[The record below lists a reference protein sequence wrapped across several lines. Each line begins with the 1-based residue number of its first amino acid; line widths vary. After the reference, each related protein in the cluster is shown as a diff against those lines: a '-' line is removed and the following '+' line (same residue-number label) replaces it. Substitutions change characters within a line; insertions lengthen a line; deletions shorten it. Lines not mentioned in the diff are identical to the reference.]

1 MGQPSIHACAPAKN
15 SDGGDLGQRGSQVTK
30 VKWDPAQPAGTHTC
44 QGKGRRA
51 KAALLATWDHIILV
65 QTCFLLGLSRTRR
78 VIPWTPLVS
87 PSPQSVVTTPS
98 SLILCPPSCSS
109 GPRHLH
115 LSLHY
120 HSGLLTLSS
129 VPHSPPSLQVFLPA
143 WGPAARMVFNLCK
156 GNSGHF
162 PLSPLL
168 L

>member
-1 MGQPSIHACAPAKN
+1 MGQPSIHACAPGKN

-30 VKWDPAQPAGTHTC
+30 VKWDTGQPAGTHTC

-98 SLILCPPSCSS
+98 SLILSPQLLLWPQAPSPLTPLSQWPPDYVFCS
-109 GPRHLH
+109 PQ
-115 LSLHY
+115 
-120 HSGLLTLSS
+120 
-129 VPHSPPSLQVFLPA
+129 PSLPPGVPA
-143 WGPAARMVFNLCK
+143 CLGPSSQNGFQ
-156 GNSGHF
+156 
-162 PLSPLL
+162 PLQR
-168 L
+168 